1 MSDGTRVDHV
11 VSAFATKMF
20 QIDNAL
26 KLSLDESRHWSHALP
41 GVLKDHELEL
51 EEEARA
57 VEASFAI

>member
-26 KLSLDESRHWSHALP
+26 KSSLDEVRHWSHALSR
-41 GVLKDHELEL
+41 VLKDHELEL

>member
-26 KLSLDESRHWSHALP
+26 KLSLDESRHWSHALS